1 MAGGISARRAAAV
14 VTNFRKRSFAV
25 LLGLAAALDCASA
38 CAHEFWVEPATFT
51 LESGG
56 RLGIRLCVGDGFEGW
71 SLARNAQRIEKFV
84 ATGPAGEQPVV
95 GLDGSEP
102 AGIARLTT
110 PGGYVIAY
118 RSNRAFTE
126 MPTLK
131 FDAYLKDKGLDR
143 IVALR
148 ARQGADRQQVVHEAY
163 SRNSKALI
171 RVGNTGAIVD
181 RRMGLR
187 LELVAAPERSSADR
201 SDIHTYQLLFDGRP
215 LADALVAATRPG
227 TSDEDLKV
235 RTDAEGRVN
244 FRLSAPGMWR
254 VAAVHMIE
262 APRDVAA
269 DWESL
274 WASLTFEIPSRSSAV
289 AGDTGKARNAACRNK
304 IIAPAVQARS

>member
-1 MAGGISARRAAAV
+1 
-14 VTNFRKRSFAV
+14 VTNLRKKSLAV

-84 ATGPAGEQPVV
+84 AAGPAGEQPIV

-126 MPTLK
+126 MPRLK
-131 FDAYLKDKGLDR
+131 FDEYLKDKGLDR
-143 IVALR
+143 IVGLR
-148 ARQGADRQQVVHEAY
+148 AKQGANRQQVVHEAY

-171 RVGNTGAIVD
+171 RVGNASAIVD

-187 LELVAAPERSSADR
+187 LELIAVPDR
-201 SDIHTYQLLFDGRP
+201 SQAEGGELHSYQLLFEGRP
-215 LADALVAATRPG
+215 LAGALVAATRPG
-227 TSDEDLKV
+227 TSDEDLKA
-235 RTDAEGRVN
+235 RTDAEGRAR
-244 FRLSAPGMWR
+244 FRLPMPGMWR
-254 VAAVHMIE
+254 IAVVHMIR
-262 APRDVAA
+262 APADVAA

-274 WASLTFEIPSRSSAV
+274 WASLTFEIPAGSAGFLPG
-289 AGDTGKARNAACRNK
+289 AGAGSEAACRNK
-304 IIAPAVQARS
+304 ILPSATQARS

>member
-1 MAGGISARRAAAV
+1 M
-14 VTNFRKRSFAV
+14 TNFRNRRFAV

-71 SLARNAQRIEKFV
+71 SLARNAPRIEKFV
-84 ATGPAGEQPVV
+84 ATGPAGEQPIV

-148 ARQGADRQQVVHEAY
+148 AKQGVDRQQVVHEAY

-171 RVGNTGAIVD
+171 RVGDPGAIVD

-187 LELVAAPERSSADR
+187 LELIAAPELSATDGNAVH
-201 SDIHTYQLLFDGRP
+201 SYQLLFEGRP
-215 LADALVAATRPG
+215 LADALVVATRPG
-227 TSDEDLKV
+227 TADEDLKV
-235 RTDAEGRVN
+235 RTDAEGRAS
-244 FRLSAPGMWR
+244 FRLTMPGMWR
-254 VAAVHMIE
+254 IAVVHMIR
-262 APRDVAA
+262 APAGVDA

-274 WASLTFEIPSRSSAV
+274 WASLTFEIPAGSAGFV
-289 AGDTGKARNAACRNK
+289 PGAGAGSDAACRNK
-304 IIAPAVQARS
+304 ILPSATQARS

>member
-1 MAGGISARRAAAV
+1 M
-14 VTNFRKRSFAV
+14 NFRTRGYLAL
-25 LLGLAAALDCASA
+25 LLGFAAALECAA
-38 CAHEFWVEPATFT
+38 ARAHEFWVEPSTFT

-56 RLGIRLCVGDGFEGW
+56 RLGVRLCVGDGFEGW

-110 PGGYVIAY
+110 SGGYVIAY

-126 MPTLK
+126 MPAAK
-131 FDAYLKDKGLDR
+131 FDEYLKDKGLDR
-143 IVALR
+143 IIALR
-148 ARQGADRQQVVHEAY
+148 AKQGANRQVVHEAY
-163 SRNSKALI
+163 SRDSKALI
-171 RVGNTGAIVD
+171 RVGDMDGIVD

-187 LELVAAPERSSADR
+187 LELIAVPERFAAGG
-201 SDIHTYQLLFDGRP
+201 SDIHTYQLLFEGRP

-254 VAAVHMIE
+254 IAAVHMIE
-262 APRDVAA
+262 APHDVAA

-274 WASLTFEIPSRSSAV
+274 WASLTFEIPSRSLAV
-289 AGDTGKARNAACRNK
+289 AGDAGKVRNAACRNK